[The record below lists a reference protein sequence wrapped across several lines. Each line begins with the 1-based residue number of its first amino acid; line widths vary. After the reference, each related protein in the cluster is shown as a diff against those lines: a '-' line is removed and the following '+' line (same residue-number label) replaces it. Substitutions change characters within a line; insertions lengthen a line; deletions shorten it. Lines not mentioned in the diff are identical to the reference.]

1 MEKTVTT
8 PEKYAARMPMR
19 IGSLFGFQFLA
30 LGIFLPFFPI
40 FLADRGL
47 DDTEIGFILA
57 TPLAIRIAASPL
69 VTAIADRFGRRV
81 LALIVTAGASAFG
94 FACYAFVDGFAA
106 LFAVAV
112 FTSLFHG
119 AIIPLSDAYAMDAV
133 RSGIGDYGRMRLWGS
148 VAFVIATLAGGMALE
163 VWPSSLVPFG
173 LAGSMLA
180 MVVVAATLPELGHQE
195 GVTPAAGGP
204 AISLRNPVFLTVLLA
219 VGLIQGSH
227 AVYYGF
233 SSLHWRRAGISETT
247 IGALWVVGVIVEI
260 GLFAA
265 ATRLRAF
272 VGPMTMVAIGG
283 CAAVV
288 RWLCFPFA
296 ESVLAAFS
304 LQILHGLTFGA
315 THLGMIGF
323 VAVSIPARRAAT
335 AQGLASTFGGIAT
348 ALGTLAAGPLYSA
361 DPVIAFWSMAAG
373 GAIALVLL
381 GAVAVRRLA
390 RQR

>member
-1 MEKTVTT
+1 MEKYVTMPEKTVRRL
-8 PEKYAARMPMR
+8 PAR
-19 IGSLFGFQFLA
+19 IGSLFGFQFLT

-47 DDTEIGFILA
+47 DDTKIGFILA

-69 VTAIADRFGRRV
+69 VAAIADRYGRRV
-81 LALIVTAGASAFG
+81 LALSVTAAASAFG

-119 AIIPLSDAYAMDAV
+119 AIVPLSDAYAMDAV

-148 VAFVIATLAGGMALE
+148 VAFVVATLSGGVALE

-173 LAGSMLA
+173 LAASMLA
-180 MVVVAATLPELGHQE
+180 MVFVSMSLPELAHQE
-195 GVTPAAGGP
+195 SAPPVNGGP
-204 AISLRNPVFLTVLLA
+204 ATSLRDPVFLTVLLA

-247 IGALWVVGVIVEI
+247 IGVLWVVGVIVEI
-260 GLFAA
+260 GLFAIA
-265 ATRLRAF
+265 SRLRAF
-272 VGPMTMVAIGG
+272 IGPMAMVAIGG
-283 CAAVV
+283 AAAVA

-296 ESVLAAFS
+296 ESVPAAFS

-323 VAVSIPARRAAT
+323 IAVSIPARRAAT

-373 GAIALVLL
+373 GGLALVLL
-381 GAVAVRRLA
+381 GVIAVRRLA
-390 RQR
+390 Q